1 MTDLSDV
8 SAESPDPIGGEPTRP
23 GPTGPEPTR
32 PEPTGPDEPAGRT
45 SRAGRNLGAAIVVGL
60 VLFGLVLLTAYRLPT
75 AFVVVVVAALLV
87 AVVELVTVLM
97 SSGVRPPRLPLLAGT
112 VAMAVCA
119 WKGDGTGLLVAYVAT
134 VLVAVFW
141 RVPADPAG
149 SVRDISA
156 AVWVATYVPLLG
168 GFALLMFAQPE
179 GADRVVLFIATT
191 IASDIGGYAT
201 GVVAGRHP
209 MAPRVSPKKSW
220 EGFAG
225 SVIACLL
232 VGALV
237 GHWLLD
243 LQVWQGL
250 VLGAAVVVTATM
262 GDLAESTV
270 KRDLGVKDLGRTLPG
285 HGGLMDR
292 LDSLLPVAPVAYV
305 LLTLF
310 AGS

>member
-1 MTDLSDV
+1 
-8 SAESPDPIGGEPTRP
+8 
-23 GPTGPEPTR
+23 
-32 PEPTGPDEPAGRT
+32 
-45 SRAGRNLGAAIVVGL
+45 
-60 VLFGLVLLTAYRLPT
+60 
-75 AFVVVVVAALLV
+75 
-87 AVVELVTVLM
+87 
-97 SSGVRPPRLPLLAGT
+97 
-112 VAMAVCA
+112 
-119 WKGDGTGLLVAYVAT
+119 
-134 VLVAVFW
+134 
-141 RVPADPAG
+141 
-149 SVRDISA
+149 
-156 AVWVATYVPLLG
+156 
-168 GFALLMFAQPE
+168 MFAQPD

-225 SVIACLL
+225 SVVACLV

-237 GHWLLD
+237 GHWLVD